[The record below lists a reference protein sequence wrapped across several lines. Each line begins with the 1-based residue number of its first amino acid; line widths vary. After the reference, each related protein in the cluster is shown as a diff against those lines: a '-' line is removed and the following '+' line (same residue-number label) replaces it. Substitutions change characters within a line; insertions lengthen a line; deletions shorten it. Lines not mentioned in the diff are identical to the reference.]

1 MTIGARSRKLSELI
15 PACRKSPNQPNADRS
30 TNPRHPNR
38 PGSSPLST
46 VRSPQ
51 SKIQSQTRVLRLET
65 VDTRL
70 RTFLIRTCLPRRTS
84 RCARMARLERRP
96 PARRV
101 PLHPNVLPAS
111 CRKIHLPNQ
120 SDLPARRMAARCRA
134 LPFPTLRAASGFIA
148 ATASNCSTPSRPNIP
163 TAGSTPSL
171 PTRLISCLPGRS
183 F

>member
-134 LPFPTLRAASGFIA
+134 LPFPTPRAASA
-148 ATASNCSTPSRPNIP
+148 STTAIPSSS
-163 TAGSTPSL
+163 STPSL
-171 PTRLISCLPGRS
+171 PGQFEFFCEPPAKSANS
-183 F
+183 